1 MATEE
6 ALRREMCLVGRRLWD
21 LGLVGAREGNVSAR
35 MPDGNIL
42 CTPAGACKGD
52 LAPEALVVLSADG
65 IPVCTGTPSSEIRL
79 HLRAFRDRP
88 DCMAV
93 VHAHPPTAT
102 AFALAGETIPDGY
115 LPEAAVVLGPVKL
128 LPFAMPGTDE
138 VPDGLAPY
146 LKDHKT
152 FLLANHGAATLG
164 KDLWDACD
172 RMETLE
178 RVANVLLRARI
189 LGKANPV
196 PAEAWSAFE
205 EKFLNGEL

>member
-1 MATEE
+1 M
-6 ALRREMCLVGRRLWD
+6 RREMSRVGRRLYD

-35 MPDGNIL
+35 LPNGNIL
-42 CTPAGACKGD
+42 CTPSGACKGD
-52 LAPEALVVLSADG
+52 LAPEALVVLRPDG
-65 IPVCTGTPSSEIRL
+65 IPVCGGTPSSEIRL

-115 LPEAAVVLGPVKL
+115 LPEAAVVLGTVKL

-138 VPDGLAPY
+138 VPEGLAPY

-189 LGKANPV
+189 LGGAKSIP
-196 PAEAWSAFE
+196 EAAHRAIIERFPGGQ
-205 EKFLNGEL
+205 LGT